1 MNLQDTVEMMNS
13 SDYKERFKAE
23 FYQLK
28 LRIDGLDVMLTKY
41 KNGTLEFTPSCDI
54 ALLETQIATM
64 VAYENILK
72 MRAKQEG
79 IELPSFT

>member
-13 SDYKERFKAE
+13 SDYKERFKGE

-41 KNGTLEFTPSCDI
+41 ENGTLEFTPSCDI
-54 ALLETQIATM
+54 TLLETQIATM

-79 IELPSFT
+79 IELPAL

>member
-28 LRIDGLDVMLTKY
+28 LRIDGLEAMLTKY
-41 KNGTLEFTPSCDI
+41 GNGTLEFTPSCDI
-54 ALLETQIATM
+54 ALLKTQIATM

-72 MRAKQEG
+72 MRAKQES
-79 IELPSFT
+79 IELPAL

>member
-1 MNLQDTVEMMNS
+1 MNLKDTVEMMNS
-13 SDYKERFKAE
+13 SDYKERFKGE

-28 LRIDGLDVMLTKY
+28 LRIDGLEAMLNKY
-41 KNGTLEFTPSCDI
+41 ENGTLEFTPSCDI
-54 ALLETQIATM
+54 ALLKTQIATM

-79 IELPSFT
+79 IELPAL

>member
-1 MNLQDTVEMMNS
+1 MKLQDTVEMMNS

-28 LRIDGLDVMLTKY
+28 LRIDGLEAMLTKY
-41 KNGTLEFTPSCDI
+41 ENDTLEFTPSCNI
-54 ALLETQIATM
+54 ALLKAQIATM

-72 MRAKQEG
+72 MRAKQES
-79 IELPSFT
+79 IELPAL

>member
-28 LRIDGLDVMLTKY
+28 LRIDGLEAMLTKY
-41 KNGTLEFTPSCDI
+41 ENGTLEFTPSSDI
-54 ALLETQIATM
+54 ALLKTQIATM

-72 MRAKQEG
+72 MRAKQES
-79 IELPSFT
+79 IELPAL

>member
-13 SDYKERFKAE
+13 SDYKERFKGE

-28 LRIDGLDVMLTKY
+28 LRIDGLEAMLNKY
-41 KNGTLEFTPSCDI
+41 ENGTLEFTPSCDI
-54 ALLETQIATM
+54 ALLKTQIATM
-64 VAYENILK
+64 VAYENTLK

-79 IELPSFT
+79 IELPAL

>member
-1 MNLQDTVEMMNS
+1 MELQDTVKLMNS
-13 SDYKERFKAE
+13 DDYVDRFKGE

-28 LRIDGLDVMLTKY
+28 LRIDGLDNMLDKY
-41 KNGTLEFTPSCDI
+41 ENNTLEFTPKCDI

-79 IELPSFT
+79 IDLDF

>member
-41 KNGTLEFTPSCDI
+41 ENGTLEFTPSCDI
-54 ALLETQIATM
+54 VLLETQIATM

>member
-1 MNLQDTVEMMNS
+1 MNLQDTAEMMNS
-13 SDYKERFKAE
+13 NDYKERFKAE

-28 LRIDGLDVMLTKY
+28 LRIDGLEAMLTKY
-41 KNGTLEFTPSCDI
+41 ENGTLEFTPSCDI
-54 ALLETQIATM
+54 ALLKTQIATM

-79 IELPSFT
+79 IELPAL

>member
-13 SDYKERFKAE
+13 NDYKERFKAE

-28 LRIDGLDVMLTKY
+28 LRIDGLEAMLNKY
-41 KNGTLEFTPSCDI
+41 ENGTLEFTPSCDI
-54 ALLETQIATM
+54 ALLKTQIATM

-79 IELPSFT
+79 IELPAL

>member
-28 LRIDGLDVMLTKY
+28 LRIDGLEAMLTKY
-41 KNGTLEFTPSCDI
+41 ENGTLEFTPSSDI
-54 ALLETQIATM
+54 ALLKTQIATM

-79 IELPSFT
+79 IELPAL

>member
-28 LRIDGLDVMLTKY
+28 LRIDGLEAMLTK
-41 KNGTLEFTPSCDI
+41 LEFTPSCDI
-54 ALLETQIATM
+54 TLLKTQIATM

-72 MRAKQEG
+72 MRAKQES
-79 IELPSFT
+79 IELPAL